1 MRKRLSN
8 PWKKWR
14 EGRKNAGLGEFS
26 STTSLLHRIREEY
39 FIQRRSFDENER
51 AAGGGGR
58 PGWVN
63 AQATLSPALAAST
76 SVHPPSPWYG
86 LLTGNLP
93 RLLLTV
99 LSLYSPA
106 LHRFDGKLSTL
117 SLSAAALTA
126 PRPSLCHSPS
136 VRPVFESSR
145 FLLYRD
151 HVFATLTF
159 SSPSLSSNLSPS
171 FGLSSRRPRTFLRP
185 VSNPSKFVK
194 ESTSGRV
201 PLLKTSLCP
210 LLLLLLLGT
219 VSSSRNCLPSDYTG
233 CVM

>member
-1 MRKRLSN
+1 MEKMARGAEKRGTRRIFKHDVAITSDQRGIFHPAPFIRRKR
-8 PWKKWR
+8 
-14 EGRKNAGLGEFS
+14 EAGR
-26 STTSLLHRIREEY
+26 
-39 FIQRRSFDENER
+39 
-51 AAGGGGR
+51 GGGVGR
-58 PGWVN
+58 VN
-63 AQATLSPALAAST
+63 AQATLSPTLASSSSSSS

-117 SLSAAALTA
+117 SIRLSPSAS
-126 PRPSLCHSPS
+126 RPTLYHSPS
-136 VRPVFESSR
+136 IQPVFESSR
-145 FLLYRD
+145 FLLYRN

-171 FGLSSRRPRTFLRP
+171 FGLSSPRSCRPLSPPTFLRP

-210 LLLLLLLGT
+210 WTLS
-219 VSSSRNCLPSDYTG
+219 SSSRQSFPSATVYWTIIL
-233 CVM
+233 VA